1 MGTGIEPTNDF
12 AFKFLFGAEERNSA
26 LARLLNAVITD
37 SGGVPMQSV
46 QLVSPLTL
54 KETAHDRLG
63 ILDLRARDNWDRESL
78 IEMQMLAFRSLI
90 ERLLW
95 YTAKHYDQQLEQGQ
109 EYAAL
114 RPVIMVCFLNDIL
127 FDDDSG
133 QYHWCF
139 KLIDQDSGRQLT
151 DQFVIHIIE
160 LPKFNKTVDELVSD
174 LDCWTYF
181 LKHGAGLE
189 VDDLSPQ
196 LQKAGITQAVEGLVM
211 LSLDEQKRH
220 EYTRQRMWEMD
231 QRAIV
236 EGSLD
241 QGRLEGIAE
250 GERKGALTILVRMG
264 TRRFGVASTDVLAQL
279 KAIRSVSELEA
290 LSDRVT
296 EVSSWSELLLQ
307 RS

>member
-37 SGGVPMQSV
+37 SGGVPMQTV
-46 QLVSPLTL
+46 QLLSPLTI
-54 KETAHDRLG
+54 KETGHDRLG
-63 ILDLRARDNWDRESL
+63 ILDIRARDNWDRESL
-78 IEMQMLAFRSLI
+78 IEMQMLAHRCLI

-95 YTAKHYDQQLEQGQ
+95 YIAKYYGQQLDEGQ

-127 FDDDSG
+127 FKDDSG

-151 DQFVIHIIE
+151 EQFVIHIVE

-181 LKHGAGLE
+181 LKHGAGL
-189 VDDLSPQ
+189 DLDNLSPQ

-220 EYTRQRMWEMD
+220 EYTRRRMWEMD
-231 QRAIV
+231 QRAIL
-236 EGSLD
+236 ET
-241 QGRLEGIAE
+241 GRTDGGLAMF
-250 GERKGALTILVRMG
+250 VRIG
-264 TRRFGVASTDVLAQL
+264 TRMFGVPSPDVLAQL
-279 KAIRSVSELEA
+279 SAIDNSPELEA
-290 LSDRVT
+290 LGDRLP
-296 EVSSWSELLLQ
+296 EVSSWGELLAP
-307 RS
+307 RP